1 MKDVKQK
8 LRKGISKSEI
18 KDHLEEQ
25 TEVDDNILD
34 SVIRRLEEEQD
45 EQKFWT
51 KSDKGVI
58 KIMHISFKRFL
69 EDNGFYKFNP
79 EGSKNYVFVKVT
91 NNLIDHT
98 SEKEIKDFVLD
109 YLIDLDDIS
118 VYNYFA
124 ESVKYFRE
132 EFLTLLSSIDVFFI
146 EDNKV
151 LDLLIA
157 FKLVPVFC
165 ISALALLYSS

>member
-1 MKDVKQK
+1 M
-8 LRKGISKSEI
+8 
-18 KDHLEEQ
+18 
-25 TEVDDNILD
+25 
-34 SVIRRLEEEQD
+34 
-45 EQKFWT
+45 
-51 KSDKGVI
+51 I

-118 VYNYFA
+118 LYNYFA

-132 EFLTLLSSIDVFFI
+132 EFLTLLSSIDVFFTRI
-146 EDNKV
+146 TRMRRTCTTNCTVKITRDNMSLMTTLTWV
-151 LDLLIA
+151 VTYGRIMSLWG
-157 FKLVPVFC
+157 V
-165 ISALALLYSS
+165 

>member
-1 MKDVKQK
+1 MSNFDSEDFTQEEIKRTIHSAYAQVQNFGSKYYEDEEIVKDVKQK
-8 LRKGISKSEI
+8 LRKGVAKSEI
-18 KDHLEEQ
+18 KNQLEEQ
-25 TEVDDNILD
+25 TEVDDVILD
-34 SVIRRLEEEQD
+34 NVIRRLEEEQD

-58 KIMHISFKRFL
+58 KIIHISFKKFL

-124 ESVKYFRE
+124 ESVKI
-132 EFLTLLSSIDVFFI
+132 LQ
-146 EDNKV
+146 
-151 LDLLIA
+151 
-157 FKLVPVFC
+157 
-165 ISALALLYSS
+165 